1 MELSR
6 TSRPVAPGARLT
18 SFQRL
23 ESDKW
28 LRADALSVELGGGT
42 GGTRADYLSSGEVST
57 RRTVTEQ
64 VKAYDPGKGRRTV
77 AALNADF
84 FDINETGAPLGPGVR
99 DGRVTHSP
107 AAGNSESLGIG
118 PKAAGR
124 ILDLYFDGTLTL
136 PDGTETL
143 NAYNAAN
150 VPENGIGAYN
160 SQWGEADRAL
170 TTDSDPESAEVTLR
184 RGRVTSVA
192 EEPGDGPIAE
202 GTTVLIGRDAG
213 AKRLGSLE
221 KGDRVSLEYHVRT
234 DDGGPVPRTAVG
246 GRGLLV
252 VDGKPQDWEGRPN
265 NATAPRT
272 AVGFS
277 KDGST
282 MHVLTVDGRQA
293 ASGGVTL
300 TELALMM
307 EDLGA
312 YNAINLDGGGSSTL
326 LAREPGARS
335 PQVESAPSDGV
346 EREVPNGLALTA
358 PKGSGDLKG
367 FWVETAADPV
377 SAPTADN
384 MPGGHP
390 DRVFPGLTRKLTAA
404 GHDETYGP
412 AEGSPQWSAARPGVG
427 RVDGAGVFHAHHAGS
442 TDVTARQGHAHG
454 STKLSVI
461 GELDRIRPTRER
473 VGLADGDAEGS
484 FGLIGFDAQGTSA
497 PVDPADAALDYDSSL
512 FVVEPDAAQGG
523 FKVKARPGEESASGI
538 VTVTVKGRTTQLAV
552 TVGLNDQKVAA
563 FEDAADWKFS
573 AARAEGS
580 LASEPEGHEGTALKL
595 TYDFSQSTATRAAY
609 ATPPREVPVAGQPQ
623 SFTMWIKSD
632 GKGAWPSLHLKDA
645 GGTDQVLRGDLLD
658 EEGWQQITFDV
669 PEGVSYPLRLHRF
682 YLAET
687 RPAEQYTGEVVLDE
701 VVARTPPDV
710 DLPAAAPVHDPL
722 ISTAADVAGRDWRF
736 AVMSD
741 AQFVARDPDSAVV
754 RQARRTLREIR
765 AAEPDFV
772 LINGDLVDE
781 GSKEDLSFARKVL
794 EEELGDAVDWYYVPG
809 NHEVMGG
816 SITNF
821 VDEFGPAQRTFD
833 HRGTRFITLDTSSL
847 TVRGGGYAQLQDL
860 RQQLDAAAKD
870 PSVSSVSVVQ
880 HVPPRDPTGQQ
891 ASRLTDRMEADL
903 LERWLS
909 EFRARSGKGALFIGS
924 HVGVFDASRVDGVPY
939 LVNGNSGKAP
949 AAPPGE
955 GGFTG
960 WSLLGVEQGSPRH
973 GQEWFAAQTRAH
985 VDGLA
990 LQAPEELQVGKSAR
1004 ASAEVTQ
1011 GEGESARKVPVG
1023 WPLSADWSGSG
1034 DLCIVDGGKGRPSQ
1048 HGGKSCSATYDPGSG
1063 ALTAQ
1068 RPGTV
1073 TLTVEVNGERSDRQV
1088 KITR

>member
-6 TSRPVAPGARLT
+6 TSRPVAPGTRLT

-28 LRADALSVELGGGT
+28 LRADALSIELGSGT

-57 RRTVTEQ
+57 RKTVTEQ
-64 VKAYDPGKGRRTV
+64 VKEHDPGKGRRTV

-84 FDINETGAPLGPGVR
+84 FDIDETGAPLGPGVR

-124 ILDLYFDGTLTL
+124 ILDLYFEGTLTL
-136 PDGTETL
+136 PGNDKEQL
-143 NAYNAAN
+143 AAHNAAN

-160 SQWGEADRAL
+160 SQWGKADRAL
-170 TTDSDPESAEVTLR
+170 TTDSDPDSTEVTLR
-184 RGRVTSVA
+184 RGRVTAVSD
-192 EEPGDGPIAE
+192 EPGTGPIAK
-202 GTTVLIGRDAG
+202 GTTVLLGRDAG
-213 AKRLGSLE
+213 AKRLDALE
-221 KGDRVSLEYHVRT
+221 KGDPVSLEYHART
-234 DDGGPVPRTAVG
+234 HDGSPVPRTAVG

-277 KDGST
+277 KDGSR
-282 MHVLTVDGRQA
+282 MHVLTVDGRQP

-326 LAREPGARS
+326 LAREPGSAS
-335 PQVESAPSDGV
+335 PQVENAPSDGE

-367 FWVETAADPV
+367 FWVETAADPA

-404 GHDETYGP
+404 AYDETYGP
-412 AEGSPQWSAARPGVG
+412 AEGSPRWSTSRPGVG
-427 RVDGAGVFHAHHAGS
+427 RVDDAGVFHARGSGHGS
-442 TDVTARQGHAHG
+442 TEVIARQGRAHG

-461 GELDRIRPTRER
+461 GELARIRPTSER

-484 FGLIGFDAQGTSA
+484 FGLVGFDAQGTSA
-497 PVDPADAALDYDSSL
+497 PVDPADARLEYDRSRFTIST
-512 FVVEPDAAQGG
+512 DAARGG
-523 FKVKARPGEESASGI
+523 FTVKARPGQESASSI
-538 VTVTVKGRTTQLAV
+538 VTVTVDGRTSELAV
-552 TVGLNDQKVAA
+552 TVGLHDQKVAA

-573 AARAEGS
+573 AARASGS
-580 LASEPEGHEGTALKL
+580 LAAEPAGREGTGLKL
-595 TYDFSQSTATRAAY
+595 SYDFSQSTATRAAY
-609 ATPPREVPVAGQPQ
+609 ANPPQDVPVPGQPQ
-623 SFTMWIKSD
+623 SFTMWVRSD

-645 GGTDQVLRGDLLD
+645 GGTDQVLRGENLT

-669 PEGVSYPLRLHRF
+669 PEGIAYPLRLHRF

-687 RPAEQYTGEVVLDE
+687 RPTEQYASEVVIDE
-701 VVARTPPDV
+701 LVARTPPDV
-710 DLPAAAPVHDPL
+710 DLPSEARNRDPL

-741 AQFVARDPDSAVV
+741 AQFVARDPDSAIV

-765 AAEPDFV
+765 AAGPDFV

-781 GSKEDLSFARKVL
+781 GTKEDLSFARRVL

-816 SITNF
+816 SIAQF
-821 VDEFGPAQRTFD
+821 VDEFGPGQRTFD

-847 TVRGGGYAQLQDL
+847 TIRGGGYAQLQEL
-860 RQQLDAAAKD
+860 RRQLDASAKD
-870 PSVSSVSVVQ
+870 PSVASVTVVQ
-880 HVPPRDPTGQQ
+880 HAPPRDPTGQE

-903 LERWLS
+903 LEKWLGD
-909 EFRARSGKGALFIGS
+909 FRASTGKGAAFIGS

-949 AAPPGE
+949 AAPPGR

-960 WSLLGVEQGSPRH
+960 WSLLGVDEGPARH
-973 GQEWFAAQTRAH
+973 GQDWIAAQTRAH

-990 LQAPEELQVGKSAR
+990 LEAPSELRVGKSAR
-1004 ASAEVTQ
+1004 TAATVTQ
-1011 GEGESARKVPVG
+1011 GEGEAARKVPVG
-1023 WPLSADWSGSG
+1023 WPVSADWSGSG
-1034 DLCIVDGGKGRPSQ
+1034 NLCVNHQAKGR
-1048 HGGKSCSATYDPGSG
+1048 CSASYDPRTGT
-1063 ALTAQ
+1063 LTAH
-1068 RPGTV
+1068 RPGLV
-1073 TLTVEVNGERSDRQV
+1073 TLTLEVNGERAERQV